1 MQNHPSG
8 WKNTKPI
15 QSMVSLPSSRNAN
28 EMVALGDVKQVD
40 LDRILRQD
48 LMREA
53 FQELS
58 AREDVKPELE
68 RAREVV
74 KRIGY

>member
-1 MQNHPSG
+1 
-8 WKNTKPI
+8 
-15 QSMVSLPSSRNAN
+15 
-28 EMVALGDVKQVD
+28 MVALGEVKNINLEKV
-40 LDRILRQD
+40 LRQD

-58 AREDVKPELE
+58 LRPDVKADLE
-68 RAREVV
+68 QAREVV